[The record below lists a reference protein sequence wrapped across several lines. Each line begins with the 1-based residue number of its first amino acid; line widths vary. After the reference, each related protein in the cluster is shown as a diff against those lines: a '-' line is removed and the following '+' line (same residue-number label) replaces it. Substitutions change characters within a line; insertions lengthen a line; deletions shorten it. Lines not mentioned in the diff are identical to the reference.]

1 MIRTRLLRGLTARLM
16 SAQLVVIAVG
26 STVLVVVALAV
37 GPGLFHRHVRRAIGP
52 VSDAVTDHLD
62 VAFIRALALSLAVAV
77 GAALA
82 CALAVSW
89 LLSLRLAHP
98 ARDIA
103 HGAGRIA
110 DGSYSTRVTV
120 PAGPDELTEM
130 ATAFNHMA
138 DRIETTETIRRR
150 MLSDL
155 AHELRTPI
163 ATIEGYL
170 EGLADGVI
178 EADEETQRILG
189 DATTRLDRLVQDIA
203 RVSAAEEHQP
213 ALAPERCE
221 PGALVRQSLDALGP
235 AFDRAGVELAVE
247 PTAASVPSIDVDP
260 DRIAEVLANLL
271 QNALQATPAGG
282 TVTVTVNAGGR
293 WVDISVNDT
302 GIGIG
307 IEHLDRIF
315 ERFYRIDEARARSG
329 GGSGIGL
336 PISRAIVEAHGGRLS
351 AMSEGPGRG
360 STFTVSLP
368 STS

>member
-1 MIRTRLLRGLTARLM
+1 LL
-16 SAQLVVIAVG
+16 SVQLVVIAVG
-26 STVLVVVALAV
+26 SAVLVVVALAV

-52 VSDAVTDHLD
+52 VSDAVTYHLD

-82 CALAVSW
+82 CALVVSW

-130 ATAFNHMA
+130 ATAFNQMA
-138 DRIETTETIRRR
+138 DRLETTEAIRRR

-178 EADEETQRILG
+178 DADEETQRILG
-189 DATTRLDRLVQDIA
+189 DATTRLDRLVDDIS

-213 ALAPERCE
+213 ALAPRQCE
-221 PGALVRQSLDALGP
+221 PDALVRQSLDAVGP
-235 AFDRAGVELAVE
+235 VFDHAGVELVVE
-247 PTAASVPSIDVDP
+247 PTAAAVPSVDVDP

-271 QNALQATPAGG
+271 ENALQATPAGG
-282 TVTVTVNAGGR
+282 TVTVTVTVNAGGR
-293 WVDISVNDT
+293 WVDISVTDT
-302 GIGIG
+302 GIGIDA
-307 IEHLDRIF
+307 EHLDRIF

-336 PISRAIVEAHGGRLS
+336 SISRAIVEAHGGRLS

>member
-1 MIRTRLLRGLTARLM
+1 MTRTGLLRGLTARLM
-16 SAQLVVIAVG
+16 SAQLTVIAVG

-52 VSDAVTDHLD
+52 VSDAVTYHLD

-82 CALAVSW
+82 CALVVSW
-89 LLSLRLAHP
+89 LLSRRLARP
-98 ARDIA
+98 AQNIA
-103 HGAGRIA
+103 RGAGRIA
-110 DGSYSTRVTV
+110 DGSYSTRVVV
-120 PAGPDELTEM
+120 PSGPEELAEM

-138 DRIETTETIRRR
+138 DRLEATEMIRRR

-178 EADEETQRILG
+178 DANDETQRILR
-189 DATTRLDRLVQDIA
+189 DATARLDRLVDDVA
-203 RVSAAEEHQP
+203 TVSAAEEHQP
-213 ALAPERCE
+213 ALAPSRCR
-221 PGALVRQSLDALGP
+221 PDALVGQSLDAVGP
-235 AFDRAGVELAVE
+235 AFDRAGVELVVE
-247 PTAASVPSIDVDP
+247 PTVASVPKVDVDP

-271 QNALQATPAGG
+271 ENALHATPVGG
-282 TVTVTVNAGGR
+282 KVTVSVSTR
-293 WVDISVNDT
+293 DQWVDIAVTDT
-302 GIGIG
+302 GIGIDA
-307 IEHLDRIF
+307 EHLDRIF
-315 ERFYRIDEARARSG
+315 ERFYRVDKARTRSG

-336 PISRAIVEAHGGRLS
+336 LISRAIVEAHGGRLS
-351 AMSEGPGRG
+351 AMSQGPGHG
-360 STFTVSLP
+360 STFAVSLP